1 MRVRGILAQVAMV
14 VYLLTAAP
22 VLAMAEVER
31 REINRPA
38 IVQTIAIRERRR
50 ALDRRYGAPVV
61 YRFVS

>member
-1 MRVRGILAQVAMV
+1 ML

-38 IVQTIAIRERRR
+38 IVQTIAFRERRR
-50 ALDRRYGAPVV
+50 ALDRRYGTQPVL
-61 YRFVS
+61 YRFIV